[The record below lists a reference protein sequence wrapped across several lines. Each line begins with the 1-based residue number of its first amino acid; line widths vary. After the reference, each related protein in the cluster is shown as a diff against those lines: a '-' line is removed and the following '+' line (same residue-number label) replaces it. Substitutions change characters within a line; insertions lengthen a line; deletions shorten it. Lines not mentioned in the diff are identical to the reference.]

1 VPSSELFAR
10 IRTEI
15 ETIALLDTHEHLPP
29 EAARVAQKVDF
40 FSWFPV
46 YASSDL
52 LSAGMPEAT
61 LSRVR
66 DPQRPL
72 DDRWAEFAP
81 WWEHT
86 RTTGYGRQLRLLAR
100 ELFGIDAINER
111 TVHTLSEK
119 MHAAN
124 RPGWYAH
131 VLRECA
137 HIERSVLDPAEG
149 QETDDFAEV
158 DRSLFVPVCRVDRFI
173 TVWNLN
179 ELRALEER
187 SGMAIHSLDQLLAAM
202 DVAFERAVEAGA
214 VGLKLDE
221 AYRRPLGYNKVPK
234 ADAERVFDRVAR
246 YPLALAPSFQPP
258 SVSWREARPLQDF
271 MTHQA
276 IQRAIEHHLPIQVHT
291 GLQEGSGNYVADANP
306 LHLVSLLL
314 EYREARFDL
323 FHAGYPFVSE
333 TATLG
338 KNFPNVTL
346 DMCWVHIISP
356 WVARRALH
364 EWLETVPANKIFAFG
379 ADSLFIEGVYA
390 HARMARENVARVL
403 TEKVEAGYLDEDEA
417 VSLAHKLLHDNAAR
431 FFGLQSARA

>member
-1 VPSSELFAR
+1 MPTSELFSR
-10 IRTEI
+10 IRVEI
-15 ETIALLDTHEHLPP
+15 DSIPLLDTHEHLPP
-29 EAARVAQKVDF
+29 EAARLAQKVDF

-52 LSAGMPEAT
+52 LSAGMPEAA
-61 LSRVR
+61 LARVR
-66 DPQRPL
+66 DPERPL
-72 DDRWAEFAP
+72 DERWAEFAP

-86 RTTGYGRQLRLLAR
+86 CTTGYGRQLRMLAR
-100 ELFGIDAINER
+100 ELFGVEEINAR

-119 MHAAN
+119 MRAAN
-124 RPGWYAH
+124 RPGWYTH

-149 QETDDFAEV
+149 LEATGFAEV
-158 DRSLFVPVCRVDRFI
+158 DPTLFVPVCRVDRFI

-187 SGMAIHSLDQLLAAM
+187 TGLAIHSLDDLLAGM
-202 DVAFERAVEAGA
+202 DVAFERAMAAGA

-221 AYRRPLGYNKVPK
+221 AYRRPLSYEKVPK
-234 ADAERVFDRVAR
+234 AEAERIFDRVAQ

-258 SVSWREARPLQDF
+258 SISWREARPLQDYL
-271 MTHQA
+271 THQA
-276 IQRAIEHHLPIQVHT
+276 IRRAIEHHLPIQVHT
-291 GLQEGSGNYVADANP
+291 GLQEGSGNYVVDANP

-333 TATLG
+333 SATLA
-338 KNFPNVTL
+338 KNFPNVCL

-356 WVARRALH
+356 WVAQHALH
-364 EWLETVPANKIFAFG
+364 EWLETVPANKILAFG
-379 ADSLFIEGVYA
+379 GDSLFIEGVYA
-390 HARMARENVARVL
+390 HARMARGNVARVL
-403 TEKVEAGYLDEDEA
+403 AEKVEVGYLDEDEA
-417 VSLAHKLLHDNAAR
+417 FSLAHKLLHDNAAH
-431 FFGLQSARA
+431 FFGLESTQA